1 MANVIPE
8 GYELLVGR
16 SRDKAREAIETAQE
30 RGFPVESV
38 LTQRDGYLI
47 PLDPNAEPA
56 TAEAQ
61 EIVLPKDS
69 DNHQAIDDF
78 AEKYGLSYDGIE
90 AKDPTKPTKVEKIAH
105 LAKALEAKAA
115 ENDAHLEATGEAT
128 PVGEDAGDQ
137 TDDQSTD
144 TAPADDQSKED

>member
-47 PLDPNAEPA
+47 PLDPNAPRTVE
-56 TAEAQ
+56 AE
-61 EIVLPKDS
+61 EIVLPKES
-69 DNHQAIDDF
+69 DNHDTIDAF
-78 AEKYGLSYDGIE
+78 ATEYGLSYDGIE
-90 AKDPTKPTKVEKIAH
+90 AANAERPTKAEKIAH

-115 ENDAHLEATGEAT
+115 ENDAHLEATGELT
-128 PVGEDAGDQ
+128 PVGQDAGSQDSDAAAAADQ
-137 TDDQSTD
+137 NKGD
-144 TAPADDQSKED
+144 